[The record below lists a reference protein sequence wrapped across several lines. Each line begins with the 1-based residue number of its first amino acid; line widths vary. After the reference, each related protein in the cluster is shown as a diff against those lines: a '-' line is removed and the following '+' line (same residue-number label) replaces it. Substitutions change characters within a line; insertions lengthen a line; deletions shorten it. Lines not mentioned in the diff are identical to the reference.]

1 MKIEM
6 GESLL
11 YSWLRHVKEC
21 QIVQTNWK
29 VSGKWEMQHEEE
41 IETLV
46 KRIDDHFSNNYGY
59 TIFKKNSSVGQII
72 HQTECDVLGINL
84 DGNNR
89 NFYAVEVAF
98 HEGGLN
104 YGTREETVMKVIAK
118 SVRIAMC
125 LYGYMDA
132 KDAEIIFASPK
143 IMPSIISDLMPCID
157 DLNKLFQLWGYDF
170 SVRIIANEKFND
182 TILQQILVVSDGIA
196 DTSEL
201 FIRGYQMYKMFD
213 GVNVST
219 PRKQKIVKKPEV
231 SMEKSATYSELKI
244 SQLARLV
251 LRPMLEKGMVSELE
265 IKWMQDADYCK
276 RTFDLQFPL
285 LIRTDEQKKESRYYA
300 EPLYINGERYRMCSE
315 WYEVA
320 ANNDRPYLEKWIME
334 HEKEYSEK
342 DE

>member
-1 MKIEM
+1 MKIEI

-29 VSGKWEMQHEEE
+29 VSEKWEIQHEDE
-41 IETLV
+41 IEILI
-46 KRIDDHFSNNYGY
+46 KKIDEHFVNKYGY
-59 TIFKKNSSVGQII
+59 TIFKKNSSVSQII

-84 DGNNR
+84 SGSVR
-89 NFYAVEVAF
+89 SFYAVEVAF
-98 HEGGLN
+98 HENGLN
-104 YGTREETVMKVIAK
+104 YGKREETVMKVIAK

-125 LYGYMDA
+125 LYGYVDT

-143 IMPSIISDLMPCID
+143 IMPAIMNDLVPCIN
-157 DLNKLFQLWGYDF
+157 DLNEMFQVCGYNF

-182 TILQQILVVSDGIA
+182 TILQQILLVSDGIA

-213 GVNVST
+213 NNSVRTVCKKSSEK
-219 PRKQKIVKKPEV
+219 RKEISVG
-231 SMEKSATYSELKI
+231 KSAAYNELKI
-244 SQLARLV
+244 GQLARLV
-251 LRPMLEKGMVSELE
+251 LRPMLEKGAATDLE

-276 RTFDLQFPL
+276 RIFDLQYPL
-285 LIRTDEQKKESRYYA
+285 LIKTDAKKKELRYYA

-315 WYEVA
+315 WFEVKS
-320 ANNDRPYLEKWIME
+320 NNDRPYLEKWIEE
-334 HEKEYSEK
+334 HTHE
-342 DE
+342 